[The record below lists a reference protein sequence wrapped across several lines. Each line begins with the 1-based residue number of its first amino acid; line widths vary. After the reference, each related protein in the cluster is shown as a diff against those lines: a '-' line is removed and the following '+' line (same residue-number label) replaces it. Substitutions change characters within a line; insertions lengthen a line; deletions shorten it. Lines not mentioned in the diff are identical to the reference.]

1 MDNNLFI
8 KILENVS
15 VGKINLYNYHNSD
28 MFYKFYDLLWKD
40 ILLLPHYTP
49 DGRFEK
55 ILFEQLKDAVH
66 NGYTYDGLFK
76 NIERELNQ
84 LVVPCLILIPLN
96 FMNNDDI
103 DKDLILSDN
112 IRLFKTDM
120 PQMERHFFKA
130 KKIRTALEK
139 YYEKTTYSKFLR
151 EHIIAAKDK
160 NFFNYPILTI
170 KVESIDWKTEIES
183 GHIASALYAIIR
195 MLDFDKKL
203 DCGGWGYIKH
213 APYAAARVYGVYYN
227 AEHTSPEPPYD
238 NGYGYSLRFQCSPIL
253 DISTHD
259 FLSALPQFKTILSK
273 YIQCSFC
280 DKRKYSTEELNK
292 KQKWQH
298 AIQMFNDAYEFAS
311 IEKYDAS
318 LIFLLVILESLFVKN
333 TGNKKENVVLAL
345 EDFYKRES
353 KRDVAKIRPL
363 ITTLYH
369 IRNAFVHE
377 GNGLD
382 NEYKY
387 IKSMHDY
394 QGLAIGVKPFAH
406 LGLGHV
412 SSCYNEL
419 KALFLLVIDV
429 LKNYY

>member
-1 MDNNLFI
+1 M
-8 KILENVS
+8 
-15 VGKINLYNYHNSD
+15 
-28 MFYKFYDLLWKD
+28 
-40 ILLLPHYTP
+40 
-49 DGRFEK
+49 
-55 ILFEQLKDAVH
+55 
-66 NGYTYDGLFK
+66 
-76 NIERELNQ
+76 
-84 LVVPCLILIPLN
+84 
-96 FMNNDDI
+96 
-103 DKDLILSDN
+103 
-112 IRLFKTDM
+112 
-120 PQMERHFFKA
+120 
-130 KKIRTALEK
+130 
-139 YYEKTTYSKFLR
+139 
-151 EHIIAAKDK
+151 
-160 NFFNYPILTI
+160 
-170 KVESIDWKTEIES
+170 
-183 GHIASALYAIIR
+183 
-195 MLDFDKKL
+195 
-203 DCGGWGYIKH
+203 
-213 APYAAARVYGVYYN
+213 
-227 AEHTSPEPPYD
+227 
-238 NGYGYSLRFQCSPIL
+238 RFQCSPIL

>member
-66 NGYTYDGLFK
+66 NGYTYDGFFK

-170 KVESIDWKTEIES
+170 KVEMYRLEN
-183 GHIASALYAIIR
+183 GNRIR
-195 MLDFDKKL
+195 TYSQCLI
-203 DCGGWGYIKH
+203 C
-213 APYAAARVYGVYYN
+213 YY
-227 AEHTSPEPPYD
+227 SYV
-238 NGYGYSLRFQCSPIL
+238 GF
-253 DISTHD
+253 
-259 FLSALPQFKTILSK
+259 
-273 YIQCSFC
+273 
-280 DKRKYSTEELNK
+280 
-292 KQKWQH
+292 
-298 AIQMFNDAYEFAS
+298 
-311 IEKYDAS
+311 
-318 LIFLLVILESLFVKN
+318 
-333 TGNKKENVVLAL
+333 
-345 EDFYKRES
+345 
-353 KRDVAKIRPL
+353 
-363 ITTLYH
+363 
-369 IRNAFVHE
+369 
-377 GNGLD
+377 
-382 NEYKY
+382 
-387 IKSMHDY
+387 
-394 QGLAIGVKPFAH
+394 
-406 LGLGHV
+406 
-412 SSCYNEL
+412 
-419 KALFLLVIDV
+419 
-429 LKNYY
+429 